1 MGRGEIL
8 YRSFGGSGD
17 VRPEHQVKGE
27 RPHWKALSANSELPM
42 GVDANR
48 GDEYVYVAVT
58 QDPSSFP
65 DAEFDQIT
73 VKEYRWLHYQ
83 RSGVWLPNV
92 KTDGI
97 ISGGAMVFEPWPMVM
112 IQHTPNHGEERCL
125 VLAPNIW
132 QGVDGNL
139 LHRVTL
145 NDDELRAH
153 LTLWDRLDWPVVG
166 NFPITEPT
174 PDAQLLRDAEV
185 LYVSQV
191 NFMGNGAKKSDLLRL
206 GELVFDVRE
215 GQEAGRWALASS
227 MERDLS
233 NVTALPNAGIKAEGR
248 ALLVR
253 LNAAIP
259 VPTAEVPIHEILEFK
274 DRRKA
279 ELLAL
284 RAHIDSIYEA
294 VLGSPDRPLA
304 QQREVAKF
312 EQAVTDH
319 LKVSRESFASLRALF
334 PRFKVTWDGVK
345 LGDLGVGGLA
355 AFVAAPALN
364 SAAAGLGIG
373 AVSLLRNV
381 KISAERKS
389 SSPFEYL
396 TCISRELIPPR

>member
-1 MGRGEIL
+1 MTRGEIL
-8 YRSFGGSGD
+8 FRSFGGTGEVS
-17 VRPEHQVKGE
+17 PEHRINGA
-27 RPHWKALSANSELPM
+27 RPHWQALSANPALPL
-42 GVDANR
+42 GVDPNR

-58 QDPSSFP
+58 QDPTLFP

-73 VKEYRWLHYQ
+73 VKEYRWLHY
-83 RSGVWLPNV
+83 RRTGEWLPNV

-97 ISGGAMVFEPWPMVM
+97 ISGGAMVFEPWPMVV
-112 IQHTPNHGEERCL
+112 IQHAPNRDGDRGL

-132 QGVDGNL
+132 QGSDGNL
-139 LHRVTL
+139 LHRPTL

-166 NFPITEPT
+166 NFPVTEPT
-174 PDAQLLRDAEV
+174 PDAQLLRDADV

-191 NFMGNGAKKSDLLRL
+191 NFMGNGAKKSDLIRL

-215 GQEAGRWALASS
+215 GQEAGRWSLASS
-227 MERDLS
+227 MERNLS
-233 NVTALPNAGIKAEGR
+233 NATALPSAGIKAEGR

-284 RAHIDSIYEA
+284 RAHMDTIYEA
-294 VLGSPDRPLA
+294 ILNSPDRPLA
-304 QQREVAKF
+304 QQRELAKF
-312 EQAVTDH
+312 EKAVADH

-334 PRFKVTWDGVK
+334 PRFKVTWDGIK
-345 LGDLGVGGLA
+345 LGDVGIGGLA

-364 SAAAGLGIG
+364 SVTTGLGIG
-373 AVSLLRNV
+373 VVSLFRNV
-381 KISAERKS
+381 KISTERKD

-396 TCISRELIPPR
+396 TCISRELIPR